1 MNLLKSPFSSRDNRI
16 KEEILS
22 GEDVV
27 STSGVRAWNLVR
39 KMIVFLIGVC
49 FVILIW
55 YFAAWYYNTYMMYAL
70 RFPDPTS
77 AFERLYGLWVGDYKI
92 SGVEFSD
99 HIIASLRRWVIGFSL
114 AFLIGLTIGVL
125 MGVNEKIYEFG
136 SVPITILQMIPGL
149 AWFPVTILLFG
160 FGEES
165 AIFIISITVIS
176 PIAISIANGIR
187 RVPSVYRR
195 LSAMSGMSYTD
206 NLIGV
211 LIPFAALD
219 IVTGLRIG
227 MANGW
232 RMLISA
238 EMVVGVI
245 IGLGYSIDAAVALS
259 NYTTAFACIVVICII
274 GLVIDKLILSP
285 IESYVST
292 KTGLGAE

>member
-1 MNLLKSPFSSRDNRI
+1 MNLLKSPFSSRDNKI

-27 STSGVRAWNLVR
+27 STSGIRTWSLIR
-39 KMIVFLIGVC
+39 KTIVFLVGIA

-55 YFAAWYYNTYMMYAL
+55 YLVAWYYNTYMIYAL
-70 RFPDPTS
+70 KFPDPVS
-77 AFERLYGLWVGDYKI
+77 AFERVYGLWVGDFSI

-99 HIIASLRRWVIGFSL
+99 HILASLKRWVMGFSL
-114 AFLIGLTIGVL
+114 AFLIGLTIGIS
-125 MGVNEKIYEFG
+125 MGINEKIYEFG
-136 SVPITILQMIPGL
+136 SVPVTILQMIPGL

-165 AIFIISITVIS
+165 AIFIIAITVIS

-187 RVPSVYRR
+187 QVPPVYRR
-195 LSAMSGMSYTD
+195 LSSMSGMSYTN
-206 NLIGV
+206 NLIGI

-285 IESYVST
+285 IENYVGS
-292 KTGLGAE
+292 KTGLGAK